1 MRQTAMSSVRGQRGI
16 VLIVCLVILL
26 VMTIIGVNAMGT
38 STLQE
43 RMASNSQNAMSTFQA
58 AESAIQETLADGDV
72 FSTAIN
78 VVEGADRDFEFGSF
92 AASTTT
98 TSAGPPQIVEG
109 YSIGTFASYPFAIS
123 AASDSDATGARSRQT
138 LGVRRLAPAP
148 N

>member
-1 MRQTAMSSVRGQRGI
+1 MQEIALINVHNQRGI

-58 AESAIQETLADGDV
+58 AESAIQGTLADGDV
-72 FSTAIN
+72 FTTAIN
-78 VVEGADRDFEFGSF
+78 VADGADRDFEFGIF
-92 AASTTT
+92 TASTTT
-98 TSAGPPQIVEG
+98 TSSGPPQIVEG